1 MEFSRQEYWSG
12 FLFPTPG
19 DLLDPG
25 IEPTSLV
32 YPALAGRSFIT
43 SAAGNVHNYVWQ
55 WMLTR
60 FTVVIILQHTQIF
73 NNYVVHLKLLQC
85 LYQLH
90 LKTKIFKH

>member
-1 MEFSRQEYWSG
+1 MGFPCQECWSG
-12 FLFPTPG
+12 LPVPPVG
-19 DLLDPG
+19 DLLNPG

-60 FTVVIILQHTQIF
+60 FTVVIILQYMQIF